1 MTSTS
6 IDAGA
11 IAGASGVDLRRRIIG
26 RASGAGPVYD
36 GRAGELLGL
45 WLKTLLLSIL
55 TLGFYRFWGRT
66 RIRKYLWSRVS
77 LDGDRFEYDGTGGE
91 LFRRFLVAVA
101 VIAPMLLLPV
111 ILILAGVAEWIV
123 DALQSAFYFGLSYL
137 ALIGYYAGRRYRMTR
152 TVWRGVRGGLDG
164 SSTKYAALSLKVW
177 ALNFL
182 TLGLYYPWA
191 RVRLWSYEANNM
203 RFGDR
208 RFTFEGSGRDLFGAW
223 VLSYGAAIGALVL
236 LVVLA
241 VASGVIGR
249 SIVGVGEASTVVTA
263 VLAIF
268 LAILVLP
275 TVLTVIFLRFQAS
288 WLSYSTTGT
297 RFPPVSLSAE
307 VGTWRLL
314 RLMLGNV
321 AVLLLT
327 LGLGWPF
334 VGHRMLRFWSEQI
347 TLDGVEGLRE
357 LEQTAPPPRAG
368 AEGLSQ
374 LLDAGGFA

>member
-6 IDAGA
+6 IDVGA
-11 IAGASGVDLRRRIIG
+11 MAGASGVDLRRRVLG
-26 RASGAGPVYD
+26 RAPDAGPVYD
-36 GRAGELLGL
+36 GRVGELFGL

-101 VIAPMLLLPV
+101 VIMPVVLLPV
-111 ILILAGVAEWIV
+111 ILHLLGVAEGIV
-123 DALQSAFYFGLSYL
+123 EALQSALYFGLSYL

-152 TVWRGVRGGLDG
+152 TVWRGMRGGLDG
-164 SSTKYAALSLKVW
+164 SPTKYAALSLKVW
-177 ALNFL
+177 ALNLL

-191 RVRLWSYEANNM
+191 RVRLWSYEANNL

-208 RFTFEGSGRDLFGAW
+208 RFTFEGSGRHLFGTW
-223 VLSYGAAIGALVL
+223 VLSYGAAVGALFL
-236 LVVLA
+236 IVVLA
-241 VASGVIGR
+241 LVSGVIGR
-249 SIVGVGEASTVVTA
+249 SLAGAGQGSIAMM

-268 LAILVLP
+268 LALLVLP

-307 VGTWRLL
+307 IGTWRLL
-314 RLMLGNV
+314 RLLLGNV

-334 VGHRMLRFWSEQI
+334 VGHRMLRFWSEQLA
-347 TLDGVEGLRE
+347 LDGVERLRE